1 MIKNIILFFKH
12 TFVDLAKQ
20 FRLSYMPPLM
30 IYVAAGVSG
39 LTGIVGM
46 FFIKDYLNLS
56 AAFLA
61 GLGFWAGIPWVLKMP
76 LGHLVDL
83 IWRHKN
89 YLVFLGAGLIAV
101 SLGIMYGLIVHTKEM
116 ADILSVETW
125 FVISVILSPVGY
137 VIQDVV
143 ADAMTVEAVPEK
155 NSKGKLFSKDAIKLM
170 HTTMQTL
177 GRFAII
183 GGTVL
188 VAVANIIIFS
198 NTEGMSEVDKVSL
211 YGSVYLYAL
220 IIPFVS
226 VLGVLLSFY
235 LKLSGN
241 IKIEKTKVNW
251 WILGGSFVFV
261 VFTISIGSFR
271 VPFAQEIVFLGSM
284 SIVLFLMMKL
294 IKELPQNLRF
304 TIVGTAIIVF
314 VFRAMPG
321 PGPGLVWFEIDEL
334 KFDEQFFS
342 KLSLIASVLTLFGII
357 IFRSFM
363 ANN

>member
-143 ADAMTVEAVPEK
+143 ADAMTVEAVPVK
-155 NSKGKLFSKDAIKLM
+155 NS
-170 HTTMQTL
+170 
-177 GRFAII
+177 R
-183 GGTVL
+183 
-188 VAVANIIIFS
+188 
-198 NTEGMSEVDKVSL
+198 
-211 YGSVYLYAL
+211 
-220 IIPFVS
+220 
-226 VLGVLLSFY
+226 
-235 LKLSGN
+235 
-241 IKIEKTKVNW
+241 KT
-251 WILGGSFVFV
+251 
-261 VFTISIGSFR
+261 
-271 VPFAQEIVFLGSM
+271 
-284 SIVLFLMMKL
+284 
-294 IKELPQNLRF
+294 
-304 TIVGTAIIVF
+304 
-314 VFRAMPG
+314 
-321 PGPGLVWFEIDEL
+321 
-334 KFDEQFFS
+334 FF
-342 KLSLIASVLTLFGII
+342 KRCG
-357 IFRSFM
+357 
-363 ANN
+363 